1 MKHSTAIE
9 EFITMK
15 FLKYNIKYGV
25 SISIIFLCQ
34 LDDFDILICVNVLR
48 AERSQKDE
56 LVLATHPREVE
67 NVLYS
72 DLPID

>member
-1 MKHSTAIE
+1 
-9 EFITMK
+9 MK
-15 FLKYNIKYGV
+15 FLKYNIKSGV
-25 SISIIFLCQ
+25 SVLINFLCQ
-34 LDDFDILICVNVLR
+34 LNDFDILIGVNVLR

-56 LVLATHPREVE
+56 LVLATHPRKVE

>member
-1 MKHSTAIE
+1 
-9 EFITMK
+9 MK

-25 SISIIFLCQ
+25 SILIIFLCQ
-34 LDDFDILICVNVLR
+34 LDDFDILICVDVLR

>member
-1 MKHSTAIE
+1 
-9 EFITMK
+9 MK

>member
-1 MKHSTAIE
+1 
-9 EFITMK
+9 MK

-34 LDDFDILICVNVLR
+34 LDDFDILICVDVLR

>member
-25 SISIIFLCQ
+25 SIYFNHFS
-34 LDDFDILICVNVLR
+34 
-48 AERSQKDE
+48 
-56 LVLATHPREVE
+56 
-67 NVLYS
+67 
-72 DLPID
+72 LPT